1 VNEFFHLTVFKTTN
15 NQQMKKQ
22 WVIPD
27 IHGCCKTLI
36 SLVEK
41 QIKPDKYDELYF
53 LGDYIDRGPDSKG
66 VIDFIMHL
74 QEQEYS
80 VRLLL
85 GNHED
90 YCIKAFEE
98 DKTKKSFLGFRTK
111 NKIQTVWEI
120 HGGKQTLAS
129 FGVKYASDIPEKYI
143 DWMKELKYW
152 IELEN
157 HILVH
162 AGLNFKIEDPLND
175 KYAML
180 WARDFKVLPE
190 KIRNK
195 TVIHGH
201 VPVDLEFMNH
211 VLESSS
217 YHFIDLDNGVY
228 MDERNG
234 YGNLVAYELI
244 SKTQLIQT
252 NIDL

>member
-1 VNEFFHLTVFKTTN
+1 MN
-15 NQQMKKQ
+15 KQ

-36 SLVEK
+36 SLFEK
-41 QIKPDKYDELYF
+41 QIKPDKFDALYF

-74 QEQEYS
+74 QEQEFS
-80 VRLLL
+80 VHLLL

-98 DKTKKSFLGFRTK
+98 DKTKKTFFGIRVK
-111 NKIQTVWEI
+111 NKIQAVWES
-120 HGGKQTLAS
+120 HGGNETLAS
-129 FGVKYASDIPEKYI
+129 FGVKYVSDMPDKYI
-143 DWMKELKYW
+143 EWMKKLNYW
-152 IELEN
+152 TELEH

-162 AGLNFKIEDPLND
+162 AGLNFKIDDPLDD
-175 KYAML
+175 KFAML
-180 WARDFKVLPE
+180 WAREFKVIPE

-211 VLESSS
+211 VMDTDN

-228 MDERNG
+228 MNDRPG
-234 YGNLVAYELI
+234 YGNLVAYELV
-244 SKTQLIQT
+244 SKMQAIQT
-252 NIDL
+252 NIDF